1 MKEQEA
7 LALAYAHAQLVQAMQ
22 FEKFIDDSKAP
33 RKIQEMDFLA
43 EEYALALEYYS
54 TFSTDEKISE
64 Q

>member
-1 MKEQEA
+1 MKLQEA

-22 FEKFIDDSKAP
+22 FEKFIDNSKAP
-33 RKIQEMDFLA
+33 RNIQEMDFLA

-54 TFSTDEKISE
+54 AFSFDENIS